1 METDVPRCG
10 SGNGERLVRNDRDGS
25 GRITGAASARAA
37 SADRADVAEQIL
49 EESGFA
55 ATGGGL
61 VAHHGDVHDI
71 LHAVP
76 RDVAH
81 RALRIALDDK
91 HHLLTRLGPVETELA
106 RFPPNIIPGVLVEL
120 RLDSGA
126 PKRTPHRI
134 PLAHPGPYPQAPG
147 GRPPTRP

>member
-1 METDVPRCG
+1 METDVPRCR

-55 ATGGGL
+55 AKGGGL

-81 RALRIALDDK
+81 RALRIELDDK
-91 HHLLTRLGPVETELA
+91 HHLLTRLGPVERSEE
-106 RFPPNIIPGVLVEL
+106 RRVGKEGVSTVKP
-120 RLDSGA
+120 RWSQ
-126 PKRTPHRI
+126 
-134 PLAHPGPYPQAPG
+134 YN
-147 GRPPTRP
+147 

>member
-1 METDVPRCG
+1 MRSSDW
-10 SGNGERLVRNDRDGS
+10 SADGCS
-25 GRITGAASARAA
+25 SDHAA

-55 ATGGGL
+55 AKGGGL

-81 RALRIALDDK
+81 RALRIELDDK

-106 RFPPNIIPGVLVEL
+106 RFPRNIIPGVLVEL
-120 RLDSGA
+120 SSEEHTSELQSLM
-126 PKRTPHRI
+126 RI
-134 PLAHPGPYPQAPG
+134 SYAVFC
-147 GRPPTRP
+147 